1 MFNVIIG
8 ASRQDDYLA
17 AKRGGGRGGVAAK
30 ASARRV
36 SARGGCFVRRRID
49 GNAASR
55 RVAVRGAAA
64 ARKAGRGM
72 CGA

>member
-8 ASRQDDYLA
+8 ASRQDYLA
-17 AKRGGGRGGVAAK
+17 AKRGGGRGGVATK

-36 SARGGCFVRRRID
+36 SARGGCFVHRRID

-55 RVAVRGAAA
+55 HVAVRGAAA
-64 ARKAGRGM
+64 ARKAGHGI

>member
-8 ASRQDDYLA
+8 ASRQDYLA
-17 AKRGGGRGGVAAK
+17 AKRGGVAAK

-36 SARGGCFVRRRID
+36 SARGGCFVHRRID

-55 RVAVRGAAA
+55 HVAVRGAAA